1 MTSRVLDRLGRRGRE
16 ERRRG
21 EQERRGG
28 LSRKSGFPL
37 DVDPLRDRSCGTCF
51 LVCNLRERKNERK
64 EERKKRKEKVEK
76 KHRTSVRFSFL
87 YNKRDKKESSDT
99 VR

>member
-1 MTSRVLDRLGRRGRE
+1 MTDRAARV
-16 ERRRG
+16 
-21 EQERRGG
+21 
-28 LSRKSGFPL
+28 SSFVICAK
-37 DVDPLRDRSCGTCF
+37 
-51 LVCNLRERKNERK
+51 ERK